1 MAKKEKLIASGFCF
15 LAQIS
20 NRKTLMENKFTG
32 LRVIYNSRNDTYE
45 VVI

>member
-1 MAKKEKLIASGFCF
+1 MDKLMASGFCF
-15 LAQIS
+15 LKQIS
-20 NRKTLMENKFTG
+20 NRKMLMENKFTG

>member
-1 MAKKEKLIASGFCF
+1 MLTKSGFCF
-15 LAQIS
+15 LEQLS

-45 VVI
+45 VVK